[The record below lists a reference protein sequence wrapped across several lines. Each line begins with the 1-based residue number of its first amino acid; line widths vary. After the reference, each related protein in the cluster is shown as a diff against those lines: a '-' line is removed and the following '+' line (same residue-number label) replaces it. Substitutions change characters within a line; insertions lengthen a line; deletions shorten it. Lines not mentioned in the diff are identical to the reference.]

1 MRTKEFSKIEIEI
14 LRSIGFYFDKDVE
27 RLQILDIEF
36 DGNNNICEILLERP
50 GLLIG
55 KKGET
60 INIITDICNQRLKN
74 SNLINKDLKFKIH
87 WSNINIYLNTYMY
100 YRELI

>member
-36 DGNNNICEILLERP
+36 DENNNICEILLERP

-60 INIITDICNQRLKN
+60 INIITDICNKNLIN
-74 SNLINKDLKFKIH
+74 SNLINKDFTFKLH
-87 WSNINIYLNTYMY
+87 ASNINIYLNTFSWNQ
-100 YRELI
+100 